1 MQFGIYTMFKNYN
14 EKLEEIRQ
22 LNVPFKKKAL
32 YFAFSLMLAII
43 SVSGLMCIA
52 INLFL
57 FRDFQKILGFLIA
70 TFIVII
76 YLIYEVLYLK
86 CLTNK
91 QINGLS
97 VIYVTNTFIVSII
110 VYMALILLF
119 FMGVL

>member
-1 MQFGIYTMFKNYN
+1 MQYGIYTMFKNYN

-70 TFIVII
+70 TLIVII